1 MPHTPGPWK
10 IAFGGMPQDDYAVIG
25 SPHSDRAVCNLEPR
39 DYSLANAR
47 LIAAAPALLEVLED
61 IAIKAKRQRERLSWL
76 LDLLPDNFELR
87 TALNENALIVNE
99 ARAAI
104 AAARGN

>member
-1 MPHTPGPWK
+1 MSQNATVSQHTPGPWR

-39 DYSLANAR
+39 DYNLANAR
-47 LIAAAPALLEVLED
+47 LIVAAPSLLESLVN
-61 IAIKAKRQRERLSWL
+61 L
-76 LDLLPDNFELR
+76 LAAYRDSINGPEVD
-87 TALNENALIVNE
+87 A